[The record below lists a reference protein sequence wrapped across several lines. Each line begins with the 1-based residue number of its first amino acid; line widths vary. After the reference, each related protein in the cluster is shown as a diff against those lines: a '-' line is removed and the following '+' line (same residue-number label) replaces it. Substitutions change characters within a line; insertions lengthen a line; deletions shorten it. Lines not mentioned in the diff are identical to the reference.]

1 MQRPY
6 TNSVHIAGFVIDAFK
21 MPNDTVI
28 QLTIQVGDNGEPVVK
43 VEYNDLHEK
52 FSAKVSNYTDIAS
65 GYDWVEIAG
74 HLEGDKIVATMMCIL
89 GEDED

>member
-1 MQRPY
+1 MLRPY
-6 TNSVHIAGFVIDAFK
+6 TNSVHVAGYVIEAVK

-28 QLTIQVGDNGEPVVK
+28 QLTIQVGNNEEPEVK

-52 FSAKVSNYTDIAS
+52 FSAKVSKYSDIAP

-74 HLEGDKIVATMMCIL
+74 HLEGDKIVATMMHIL